1 MGFCFSC
8 IYTLS
13 KMRNNDVLESSMS
26 DLVGNIAPS
35 VIPANNIAPQPL
47 SEMAYQMGAQAEG
60 ITNWLRSGNDAKY
73 ELEVYLKSLDDVKGI
88 LSRIRESEFHMDR
101 LESLSPLM
109 EIIIDSEFQE
119 KVQSIINVV

>member
-1 MGFCFSC
+1 
-8 IYTLS
+8 
-13 KMRNNDVLESSMS
+13 MRNNDVLESSMS

-35 VIPANNIAPQPL
+35 VIPANNITPQPL

-109 EIIIDSEFQE
+109 EIIIDSEFQD
-119 KVQSIINVV
+119 KVQSIISVT